1 MALSAATFSDVAS
14 RHDKSDILLS
24 NHAPEILEC
33 VLKGSLRGDNFS
45 ITDLAKRTID
55 KICVDVAI
63 DDWISCW
70 HASARH
76 ENWPRVFVSLDITIS
91 VFLIDFFAFFHAH
104 IILYFS
110 DCALMERIKLIFYR
124 CRSITKT
131 HSVQIFGN
139 FIV

>member
-1 MALSAATFSDVAS
+1 MHRGPELVALGTALFLQVAC
-14 RHDKSDILLS
+14 RDDKSDILLS

-70 HASARH
+70 HTSARH
-76 ENWPRVFVSLDITIS
+76 KNWP
-91 VFLIDFFAFFHAH
+91 
-104 IILYFS
+104 
-110 DCALMERIKLIFYR
+110 
-124 CRSITKT
+124 
-131 HSVQIFGN
+131 
-139 FIV
+139 